1 MSETLLMSIG
11 ASMFGLTVWAV
22 LLTAY
27 ASGRDASSK
36 DLAFGNRAP
45 GQFPVGEFVPQPGYT
60 RVEPPLSGS
69 ADTASSEE

>member
-11 ASMFGLTVWAV
+11 AAMVGLTVWAGV
-22 LLTAY
+22 LTAY

-45 GQFPVGEFVPQPGYT
+45 SQFPAGEFVPQPGYT